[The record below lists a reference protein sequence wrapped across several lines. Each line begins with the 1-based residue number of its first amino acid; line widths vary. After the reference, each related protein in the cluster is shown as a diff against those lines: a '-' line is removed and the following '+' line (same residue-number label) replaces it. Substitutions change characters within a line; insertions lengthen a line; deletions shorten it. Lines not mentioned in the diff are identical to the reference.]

1 MVARP
6 VLPFS
11 ASSRGARANV
21 LLPIGA
27 LGSRARSVV
36 TNSRERFR
44 TLEIGDQLSNE
55 VTHGGASG
63 SHELGCSVS
72 PTALFRGSFYLSS
85 MASSSSLSWPFALT

>member
-1 MVARP
+1 VIGRHMVARP

-36 TNSRERFR
+36 TNSRGRFR
-44 TLEIGDQLSNE
+44 TLEIGGQLSNE
-55 VTHGGASG
+55 VTRGSG
-63 SHELGCSVS
+63 SAIGCRRWCVQSHRLARPVATS
-72 PTALFRGSFYLSS
+72 WAAL
-85 MASSSSLSWPFALT
+85 